1 MLMAAGSIGATAV
14 LLAIFFAVA
23 FDRAFTLFHEVL
35 FAPGTWQFD
44 AGSDLITL
52 FPEPFWFDAALA
64 AGTAIVLTA
73 IVVSVIGLFRWRST
87 PDGRAPVSQ
96 A

>member
-1 MLMAAGSIGATAV
+1 MAAGSIGATAI

-23 FDRAFTLFHEVL
+23 FDRAFTAFHQLLFP
-35 FAPGTWQFD
+35 PGTWQFD
-44 AGSDLITL
+44 PGSDLITL

-64 AGTAIVLTA
+64 AGAAIVLTA
-73 IVVSVIGLFRWRST
+73 VVVTVIGLLRWRSGR
-87 PDGRAPVSQ
+87 DGRAPVSQ